1 MAAVGALLILAVWF
15 AQTGL
20 ALLAGLFL
28 ATAGLARLWCRL
40 SLAGVSAER
49 RFVCRRCFPGE
60 TIECTLGL
68 VNRKPLPLPWARV
81 EWPLPPEIHPLSAEP
96 DADSP
101 GVRRSASLFGYRRI
115 KWTIRLSAARRGLY
129 PVGPLSLCTGDIFG
143 LFTRSLTTAAAEP
156 LIVYPHIFPVDT
168 GAIPSLQPMGD
179 HPAPRRMVQDPT
191 CPIGVRDYQRTD
203 NLKFIHWKASARTQ
217 ELKVKLLAAT
227 TAFQAA
233 LFLDVEGFHAQ
244 GLLAEEDFEL
254 AISATGSIAAALAGK
269 GSPVGLYVNACLA
282 DTGLPAGIAP
292 GAGRERL
299 TLVLETLAKVTA
311 APSGPFA
318 AFVEG
323 WRSELPAGTTLVF
336 IAGRPSPGLPLIL
349 ADLSASG
356 FRILLFSVGD
366 HGEIRLPDNI
376 ALRRVRTAADLTA
389 RGGGRP

>member
-1 MAAVGALLILAVWF
+1 MGALLILAVWF

-20 ALLAGLFL
+20 AMLAGLFL
-28 ATAGLARLWCRL
+28 GTAGLARLWCRL

-49 RFVCRRCFPGE
+49 RFACRRSFPGE

-81 EWPLPPEIHPLSAEP
+81 EWPLPPGIRPLTAEP
-96 DADSP
+96 DPTSP
-101 GVRRSASLFGYRRI
+101 GIRRSASLFGYRRI
-115 KWTIRLSAARRGLY
+115 KWAIRLSAARRGLY

-143 LFTRSLTTAAAEP
+143 LFTRSLATAAAEP
-156 LIVYPHIFPVDT
+156 LIVYPRIFPVDP
-168 GAIPSLQPMGD
+168 GAIPSLHPMGD
-179 HPAPRRMVQDPT
+179 HHAPRRLVQDPT

-203 NLKFIHWKASARTQ
+203 NLKFIHWKASARTR

-233 LFLDVEGFHAQ
+233 VFLDVESFHAQ

-254 AISATGSIAAALAGK
+254 AISAAGSIAAALAGK
-269 GSPVGLYVNACLA
+269 GSPVGLYVNTCLA

-311 APSGPFA
+311 APSGPLA

-323 WRSELPAGTTLVF
+323 RRSELPAGTTLVF
-336 IAGRPSPGLPLIL
+336 ITGRPSPVLPLFL
-349 ADLSASG
+349 AELGASG
-356 FRILLFSVGD
+356 FRILLISVGD
-366 HGEIRLPDNI
+366 HGEIRLPDAI
-376 ALRRVRTAADLTA
+376 AWRRVCTAADLMLPA
-389 RGGGRP
+389 GGRP